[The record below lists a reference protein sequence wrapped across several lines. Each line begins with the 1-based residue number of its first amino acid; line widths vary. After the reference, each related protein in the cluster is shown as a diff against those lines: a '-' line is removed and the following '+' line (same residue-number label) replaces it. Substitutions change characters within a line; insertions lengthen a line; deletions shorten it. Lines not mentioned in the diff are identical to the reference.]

1 MWVLTYYYSLI
12 LSLSCYDFLTIALL
26 LSFSGSMGESFRLS
40 TFSKLRKEF
49 INRLVRFMR
58 PYFFSKLYIISSYKY
73 QLQIPLHNYLQI

>member
-26 LSFSGSMGESFRLS
+26 LSFAGSMGESFRLS

-49 INRLVRFMR
+49 VNRLVRFLR
-58 PYFFSKLYIISSYKY
+58 RNQRQCVDTW
-73 QLQIPLHNYLQI
+73 QLTDKINSEPA